1 MKSKSILVMLS
12 ALVVGSSILSNV
24 ALIQATAPGEI
35 ALLSITSIVGLV
47 GCVFVGKAW
56 ADYF

>member
-1 MKSKSILVMLS
+1 MKSKATLAVLS
-12 ALVVGSSILSNV
+12 GLMVGASILSNV

-35 ALLSITSIVGLV
+35 ALLSIASIAGLV